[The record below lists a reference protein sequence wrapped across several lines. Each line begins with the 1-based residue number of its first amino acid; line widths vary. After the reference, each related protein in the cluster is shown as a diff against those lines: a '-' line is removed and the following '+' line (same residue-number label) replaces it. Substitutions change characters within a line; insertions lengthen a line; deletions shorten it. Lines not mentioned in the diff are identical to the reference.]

1 MADASSMQLV
11 VVAIPRED
19 DYVWQISSEKVPHM
33 TLLYLG
39 DVSWTPEQF
48 QHTAEFI
55 QHASSLLNR
64 FWMSVDRRGTLGPD
78 DADVLFFDKNR
89 SYKQLMKFRD
99 NLLVDREISTAYQ
112 SATQFPEWIPHLT
125 LGFPA
130 TPAKPLKRE
139 YGISGVEFDKIALW
153 AADSEGPTFQ
163 LKSWMDDDLEV
174 AMSEIKVGTD
184 LEEVLEHF
192 GVKGMKWGQHKKSR
206 QTESDS
212 ADAQKVGGI
221 KTRVKTQKTTKILT
235 NQELRDALDRMR
247 LEQEFSKLSGGLDKT
262 RSQKAKG
269 FVAKLLI
276 DTGKQSADQAVKTK
290 ARGLVDEA
298 LKKTK

>member
-1 MADASSMQLV
+1 MADASNMQLV

-19 DYVWQISSEKVPHM
+19 DYVWKISSEKVPHM

-48 QHTAEFI
+48 QHATEYI
-55 QHASSLLNR
+55 QHASSMLTR

-78 DADVLFFDKNR
+78 EADVLFLDKNR
-89 SYKQLMKFRD
+89 SYKKLMQFRS
-99 NLLVDREISTAYQ
+99 NLLVDGDISAAYQ

-130 TPAKPLKRE
+130 TPAKPDKRD
-139 YGISGVEFDKIALW
+139 YGFSGVEFDKIALW
-153 AADSEGPTFQ
+153 VADSEGPTFQ

-174 AMSEIKVGTD
+174 AMSELEKGTD
-184 LEEVLEHF
+184 LDNILAHY
-192 GVKGMKWGQHKKSR
+192 GVKGMKWGQNRRSK
-206 QTESDS
+206 QTEPTHSD
-212 ADAQKVGGI
+212 AAKVDSI
-221 KTRVKTQKTTKILT
+221 KVRVKTQKTTKVLG

-262 RSQKAKG
+262 RSQKAKT

-298 LKKTK
+298 LKKAK